1 MAPELR
7 SRKASGAAKAP
18 AAKPKSAVAPKRK
31 AAETA
36 EDASPVAPKKKKV
49 VEPSSALKKA
59 TKASKSK
66 PEPEP
71 EQSPEEDEQ
80 SFSEEDEEEEKQ
92 ILKLAGVDGDEDE
105 DDEADD
111 TLEFKEGD
119 DVGTIPA
126 PPPKKKGAKSSDGEK
141 GETGVVYIG
150 HIPHGFFEN
159 QLRSYFTQF
168 GDILNLRVSR
178 NKKTGKSKH
187 YAFIE
192 FAEDS
197 TADYV
202 VKSMDNYLM
211 FGRILK
217 VKRVPKS
224 QVHESLWTGSNRRF
238 KAIPHTKMAGNK
250 LKQPKTETQW
260 AEKVART
267 NKKRVDQA
275 AKLKALGYEFDTPEL
290 KVPTAVTGAEDA
302 PKAIEAAPEAEEV
315 EAEEVVTP
323 KATKAKAK
331 KGASPR
337 SPRHR

>member
-7 SRKASGAAKAP
+7 SRKVSGTAKAP
-18 AAKPKSAVAPKRK
+18 AAKPKAAAPKRK
-31 AAETA
+31 AA
-36 EDASPVAPKKKKV
+36 EDASPVAPKKKKASLCQS
-49 VEPSSALKKA
+49 PKK
-59 TKASKSK
+59 
-66 PEPEP
+66 P
-71 EQSPEEDEQ
+71 PEEDDQ
-80 SFSEEDEEEEKQ
+80 TFSEEDEEEERQ
-92 ILKLAGVDGDEDE
+92 ILKLAGVDGDENE

-111 TLEFKEGD
+111 ALEFKDGD
-119 DVGTIPA
+119 DVGKIPA
-126 PPPKKKGAKSSDGEK
+126 PPPTKKGAKSNDGEK

-178 NKKTGKSKH
+178 NKKTGRSKH

-192 FAEDS
+192 FAEES

-217 VKRVPKS
+217 VKRVPQS
-224 QVHESLWTGSNRRF
+224 QVHESMWTGSNRRF
-238 KAIPHTKMAGNK
+238 KAIPHTKLAANQ
-250 LKQPKTETQW
+250 LKKAKTETQW

-267 NKKRVDQA
+267 NKKRADQA

-290 KVPTAVTGAEDA
+290 KTPSAPTGEEDA
-302 PKAIEAAPEAEEV
+302 PKAIEAAPEPEAPV
-315 EAEEVVTP
+315 AEEVVVP
-323 KATKAKAK
+323 KASKAKAK
-331 KGASPR
+331 KGGKAKKPKA
-337 SPRHR
+337 

>member
-7 SRKASGAAKAP
+7 SRRASATAKAP
-18 AAKPKSAVAPKRK
+18 AAKPKAATAPKRK

-49 VEPSSALKKA
+49 VESKAALKKA

-71 EQSPEEDEQ
+71 EQTPEEDEQ

-92 ILKLAGVDGDEDE
+92 ILKLAGVDDDDE

-111 TLEFKEGD
+111 TLEFKDGD

-126 PPPKKKGAKSSDGEK
+126 PPPTKKGAKSNDGEK

-178 NKKTGKSKH
+178 NKKTGRSKH
-187 YAFIE
+187 YAFLE

-224 QVHESLWTGSNRRF
+224 QVHESLWTGSNKRF
-238 KAIPHTKMAGNK
+238 KAIPHTKLAGNK

-290 KVPTAVTGAEDA
+290 KAPTAVTGAEDA
-302 PKAIEAAPEAEEV
+302 PKAIEAAPEAEEA

-323 KATKAKAK
+323 KASKAKAK
-331 KGASPR
+331 KGVSRR
-337 SPRHR
+337 SPRRR

>member
-7 SRKASGAAKAP
+7 SRKASGTAKAP
-18 AAKPKSAVAPKRK
+18 AAKPKAAAAPKRK
-31 AAETA
+31 AAE
-36 EDASPVAPKKKKV
+36 DVSPVAPKKKKAV
-49 VEPSSALKKA
+49 DSTPVPKKA

-66 PEPEP
+66 KEPEPEP
-71 EQSPEEDEQ
+71 EQTPEDDDQ
-80 SFSEEDEEEEKQ
+80 PFSEEEEEEEKQ
-92 ILKLAGVDGDEDE
+92 ILKLAGVDGDDDE
-105 DDEADD
+105 DDEADE
-111 TLEFKEGD
+111 TLDFKDGD

-126 PPPKKKGAKSSDGEK
+126 PPPTKKGSKSNDGEK

-178 NKKTGKSKH
+178 NKKTGRSKH

-192 FAEDS
+192 FAEES

-217 VKRVPKS
+217 VKRVPQS
-224 QVHESLWTGSNRRF
+224 QVHESMWTGSNRRF
-238 KAIPHTKMAGNK
+238 KAIPHTKLAGNQ
-250 LKQPKTETQW
+250 LKKPKTETQW
-260 AEKVART
+260 AEKVDRV
-267 NKKRVDQA
+267 NKKRADQA

-290 KVPTAVTGAEDA
+290 KAPSALTGEEEA
-302 PKAIEAAPEAEEV
+302 PEAIEAAPEPV
-315 EAEEVVTP
+315 EAVAEEVVAP
-323 KATKAKAK
+323 KATKAKARKGGKAK
-331 KGASPR
+331 KSKA
-337 SPRHR
+337 

>member
-7 SRKASGAAKAP
+7 SRKVSGTAKAP
-18 AAKPKSAVAPKRK
+18 AAKPTKAAAPKRK
-31 AAETA
+31 AA
-36 EDASPVAPKKKKV
+36 EDASPVAPKKKKA
-49 VEPSSALKKA
+49 VESSPAPKKA

-66 PEPEP
+66 PEPEDD
-71 EQSPEEDEQ
+71 QT
-80 SFSEEDEEEEKQ
+80 FSEEDEEEERQ
-92 ILKLAGVDGDEDE
+92 ILKLAGVDGDDDE

-111 TLEFKEGD
+111 ALEFKDGD
-119 DVGTIPA
+119 DVGKIPA
-126 PPPKKKGAKSSDGEK
+126 PPPAKKGAKSNDGEK

-178 NKKTGKSKH
+178 NKKTGRSKH
-187 YAFIE
+187 YAFLE
-192 FAEDS
+192 FAEES

-217 VKRVPKS
+217 VKRVPQS
-224 QVHESLWTGSNRRF
+224 QIHESLWTGSNRRF
-238 KAIPHTKMAGNK
+238 KAIPHTKLAANQ
-250 LKQPKTETQW
+250 LKKAKTETQW

-267 NKKRVDQA
+267 NKKRADQA

-290 KVPTAVTGAEDA
+290 KAPSAPTGEEDA
-302 PKAIEAAPEAEEV
+302 PKAIEAAPEPEEPVAEEV
-315 EAEEVVTP
+315 IAP
-323 KATKAKAK
+323 KASKAKAK
-331 KGASPR
+331 KGSKAKKSKA
-337 SPRHR
+337 